1 MLSDL
6 KNKNENISLINL
18 IVKSDKIIPPSTQDF
33 AHVSFMR
40 YFVLVLR
47 ARLLLVLFDLDLK
60 VNFSVS
66 M

>member
-18 IVKSDKIIPPSTQDF
+18 IVKPDKIIPPTRLRSRELHALFCACSSSTF
-33 AHVSFMR
+33 IACSI
-40 YFVLVLR
+40 
-47 ARLLLVLFDLDLK
+47 FDLDLEG
-60 VNFSVS
+60 NFSVS